1 MNSFN
6 AYIYKE
12 FKESIKEKRLFTLFI
27 SFFIF
32 AIITPPMLKLLPEI
46 LKNSS
51 DVQMLVLPDTTPL
64 ISIQNYSGKTLS
76 QIGAMLICLLF
87 GGLICN
93 EFSTRKILFPL
104 TKGASKT
111 MVVFAK
117 GFYYSL
123 SIIFVLTLCILCCGL
138 YSNMIFTGES
148 LKIISLL
155 TSSLEIS
162 LYFVFLYCIV
172 LFFSSIYSKP
182 IPASIST
189 LTIHIILVI
198 LLSKNNSAFN
208 PLELMNNGNL
218 YDGTIVPFNIFIVII
233 YCSIMLSTA
242 ALIISKKEIS
252 K

>member
-32 AIITPPMLKLLPEI
+32 AIITPPMIKLLPEI

-111 MVVFAK
+111 MVVFSK

-123 SIIFVLTLCILCCGL
+123 SIIFVLTLCIVSCGL
-138 YSNMIFTGES
+138 YSNMLFTGES
-148 LKIISLL
+148 LKIINLL
-155 TSSLEIS
+155 AGSLEIA

-182 IPASIST
+182 IPASISA
-189 LTIHIILVI
+189 LTVHIILMI
-198 LLSKNNSAFN
+198 LLSKNHSVFN

-218 YDGTIVPFNIFIVII
+218 YSGKLLVSNIFINIF
-233 YCSIMLSTA
+233 YCLIALTVT
-242 ALIISKKEIS
+242 ALIVRKKEIS